1 MSFSISH
8 EKNGPELPEL
18 SEPAP
23 VAGAIAGLVRFLPR
37 FDADELIR
45 RAPDF
50 PGTQE

>member
-1 MSFSISH
+1 
-8 EKNGPELPEL
+8 
-18 SEPAP
+18 
-23 VAGAIAGLVRFLPR
+23 VRFLPR